1 MKVASLDS
9 VASQMEA
16 AGVDK
21 EDDYRRFEELLGSA
35 DVSFNQGDRVTGTI
49 FRVDNRGAYVDV
61 GGKSAAFCPT
71 SELSLAPV
79 SRAEDV
85 VSAGQA
91 REFYVIRGEGYGELT
106 LSIKQLEG
114 EVVWEK
120 LREMMASEA
129 TVTAPVVAVN
139 RGGVLV
145 DVQGI
150 RAFCPGSQLS
160 RRVPNFEQLI
170 GTEMEFKIIEAD
182 AEKNRLMLSN
192 KRAVTSDAAASYNVG
207 DVVEGVVMSVKPYG
221 AFIDLGGMSGLL
233 HISQISH
240 DRVMDV
246 EKVLNVGDSIKVM
259 VLSQDQKRGR
269 VGLCTK
275 KLEPT
280 PGDMLRDPALVYEK
294 AEEMAALFKQRVADA
309 EAAAA
314 GEEAQE

>member
-1 MKVASLDS
+1 MI
-9 VASQMEA
+9 
-16 AGVDK
+16 
-21 EDDYRRFEELLGSA
+21 
-35 DVSFNQGDRVTGTI
+35 GTI

-61 GGKSAAFCPT
+61 GGKSAAICPT

-85 VSAGQA
+85 VSAGES

-106 LSIKQLEG
+106 VSIKQLEV

-120 LREMMASEA
+120 LRQMMAEETSL
-129 TVTAPVVAVN
+129 TAPVVAVN
-139 RGGVLV
+139 RGGILV

-192 KRAVTSDAAASYNVG
+192 KRAVTADAAASYNIG

-246 EKVLNVGDSIKVM
+246 EKVLNPGDSIKVM

-314 GEEAQE
+314 GAEEAEE